1 MTETSQPQDGD
12 AAVAAASARVVDRG
26 GRSALL
32 VGAGILASRL
42 AGLVRG
48 TVFAHYFGL
57 TWQADAFTAASR
69 IPNLLQ
75 NLFGEGVLSGSFIP
89 VYARLIAQKDEEEAG
104 RVAGAVAALL
114 ALVVAIGVLAGILL
128 APAITGTLA
137 GGFVGEKRLLTVR
150 LVRILFP
157 GVGLLVLAAWC
168 LGVLNSHRRFLLS
181 YAAPVIANAAMIV
194 TMLWRGGEA
203 LDRLTVDLA
212 WGSVVGSALLFGVQ
226 LVPALR
232 LVPRL
237 RLALD
242 TTSQNVRIVVR
253 NFVPVFVGR
262 GVVQISGYVDVVI
275 ASYLPTG
282 AVAAFTNA
290 QTLYM
295 LPVSLFGMA
304 VSASELPAMSA
315 AVGTTDEVSL
325 YLRTRLAAGLRRLAY
340 FVVPSAIAFLALG
353 DLLAAI
359 IFRTGRFTTADA
371 RYVWAILAGSAVGL
385 VAATMG
391 RLFASTCYAQH
402 DARTPLRYAIIRV
415 LLTIAL
421 GYLFALPLPRALGID
436 PRWGAA
442 GLTTSAGIAAWVEFA
457 LLRRAVSARIGA
469 VPFASGYVITL
480 YASAALAAA
489 IAWGSRYALGGQNL
503 GRMPAIAV
511 VLVYGLAYLGL
522 TTTFGVPEA
531 RAFASQVAR
540 RARF

>member
-1 MTETSQPQDGD
+1 MTDPLGAGD
-12 AAVAAASARVVDRG
+12 DEAVAEVSAPDRG
-26 GRSALL
+26 GRHALL
-32 VGAGILASRL
+32 VGAGILASRISGL
-42 AGLVRG
+42 ARG

-57 TWQADAFTAASR
+57 TWQADAFTAAAR

-89 VYARLIAQKDEEEAG
+89 VYARLVAEKNEEEAG

-114 ALVVAIGVLAGILL
+114 ALVVAVGVVAGVLL
-128 APAITGTLA
+128 APVITGTLA
-137 GGFVGEKRLLTVR
+137 GGFEGEKRELTVR

-157 GVGLLVLAAWC
+157 GVGLLVLSAWC

-181 YAAPVIANAAMIV
+181 YMAPVLWNVAMI
-194 TMLWRGGEA
+194 TTLLWKGGEQ
-203 LDRLTVDLA
+203 LERLTIDLA
-212 WGSVVGSALLFGVQ
+212 WGSVVGSALQLLVQ
-226 LVPALR
+226 LPSVLK

-237 RLALD
+237 RIALD
-242 TTSQNVRIVVR
+242 TASANVRTVAR
-253 NFVPVFVGR
+253 NFLPVFFGR
-262 GVVQISGYVDVVI
+262 GVAQISGYVDVVI

-304 VSASELPAMSA
+304 VSAAELPAMSA
-315 AVGTTDEVSL
+315 AHGSDAEVAA
-325 YLRTRLAAGLRRLAY
+325 YLRARLASGLRRLAF

-359 IFRTGRFTTADA
+359 IFRSGKFTTADT

-391 RLFASTCYAQH
+391 RLFASTCYAQR
-402 DARTPLRYAIIRV
+402 DAKTPLRYAIIRV
-415 LLTIAL
+415 TLTIVL

-442 GLTTSAGIAAWVEFA
+442 GLTASAGIAAWVEYA
-457 LLRRAVSARIGA
+457 LLRRAVSSRIGT
-469 VPFASGYVITL
+469 VPFARGYIITL
-480 YASAALAAA
+480 YGAALAAA
-489 IAWGSRYALGGQNL
+489 ALAWGARMAAGGANVGRFAAIGVVAVYGIAYLLLTTALG
-503 GRMPAIAV
+503 I
-511 VLVYGLAYLGL
+511 
-522 TTTFGVPEA
+522 PEA
-531 RAFASQVAR
+531 RQLVARVAR
-540 RARF
+540 RARS

>member
-1 MTETSQPQDGD
+1 MTETATPQDGD
-12 AAVAAASARVVDRG
+12 AAATVGTGDRA
-26 GRSALL
+26 GRNALL

-89 VYARLIAQKDEEEAG
+89 VYARLIAQKEEAEAG

-114 ALVVAIGVLAGILL
+114 GLVVSIGVVAGILL

-137 GGFVGEKRLLTVR
+137 GGFSGEKRALTVQ

-181 YAAPVIANAAMIV
+181 YAAPVVANATMIA
-194 TMLWRGGEA
+194 TMLWKGGEP
-203 LDRLTVDLA
+203 LDRLTIDLA
-212 WGSVVGSALLFGVQ
+212 WGSVVGSALLLLIQ
-226 LVPALR
+226 LVPAVR

-237 RLALD
+237 RIVLD
-242 TTSQNVRIVVR
+242 TASQHVRTVVR

-315 AVGTTDEVSL
+315 AVGTTDEVAG
-325 YLRTRLAAGLRRLAY
+325 YLRARLAAGLRRLAY

-359 IFRTGRFTTADA
+359 IFRTGRFTTGDA

-402 DARTPLRYAIIRV
+402 DARTPLRFAIVRV

-421 GYLFALPLPRALGID
+421 GYLFALPLPRVLHID
-436 PRWGAA
+436 QRWGAA
-442 GLTTSAGIAAWVEFA
+442 GLTASAGIAAWVEFV
-457 LLRRAVSARIGA
+457 LLRRAVSTRIGA
-469 VPFASGYVITL
+469 VPFASGYVLTL

-489 IAWGSRYALGGQNL
+489 AAWGLRMALGGPTL
-503 GRMPAIAV
+503 ARIPAIGV
-511 VLVYGLAYLGL
+511 VLLYGIAYLAL
-522 TTTFGVPEA
+522 TTAFGVPEA
-531 RAFASQVAR
+531 RAFVSQVAR
-540 RARF
+540 RTRF